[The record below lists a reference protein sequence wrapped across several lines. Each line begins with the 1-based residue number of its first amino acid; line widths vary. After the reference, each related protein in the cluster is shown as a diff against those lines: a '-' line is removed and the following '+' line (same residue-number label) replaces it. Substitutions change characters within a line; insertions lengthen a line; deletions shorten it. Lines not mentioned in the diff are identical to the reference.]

1 VTTTDLSLSPTST
14 ELTPGPGRRR
24 STEELRALA
33 EDAARRFDD
42 RGLYGPR
49 REVDPGEVLRWA
61 GQTFGDSLAVACSMA
76 NTVVPELTARYA
88 PGVDVLFLDTGYH
101 FPETVGVRDAL
112 AATPGLNV
120 VDVRNPQSVAEHEA
134 ALGPRPY
141 ETDPEAC
148 CRLRKVEPLNAALA
162 GYEAWVT
169 GLRRVDT
176 DHRAGAAVVEWD
188 AKHGMVKIN
197 PLVAWTLE
205 RVHRYAEENGCL
217 LNPLLDDGY
226 PSIGCEPCTRRV
238 APGEDARAGRWSGR
252 SKTEC
257 GIHL

>member
-1 VTTTDLSLSPTST
+1 MTTTESVPARTA
-14 ELTPGPGRRR
+14 GPGRRR
-24 STEELRALA
+24 SVAEL
-33 EDAARRFDD
+33 EDVAREAARRFDD

-49 REVDPGEVLRWA
+49 TEVDPADVLSWA
-61 GQTFGDSLAVACSMA
+61 GHTFGDALAVACSMA
-76 NTVVPELTARYA
+76 NTVVPEMTARHV

-112 AATPGLNV
+112 ADTPGLNV
-120 VDVRNPQSVAEHEA
+120 VDVRGAMTLTEHEA

-141 ETDPEAC
+141 ETDPETC
-148 CRLRKVEPLNAALA
+148 CRLRKVEPLDAALQ
-162 GYEAWVT
+162 GYEAWIT

-176 DHRAGAAVVEWD
+176 DHRAGAAIVEWD
-188 AKHGMVKIN
+188 ARHQMVKIN
-197 PLVAWTLE
+197 PLVAWTLD
-205 RVHRYAEENGCL
+205 RVHRYAQDNGCL

-226 PSIGCEPCTRRV
+226 PSIGCAPCTRRV
-238 APGEDARAGRWSGR
+238 APGEDLRAGRWAGS